1 MLVGIVMGAAA
12 AAAFGSGT
20 FLQHLSVDRVER
32 RPGDSGPGL
41 VQVIT
46 QAAGRGRWWAGQAL
60 STLGGGLQTGALAVA
75 PVGAVTPVVTAGLPV
90 ALLLSSLHHGRRPK
104 TGQVVG
110 VVACLAG
117 LVVFVT
123 TSHPVQSDHPHP
135 GAAAGTL
142 LLALAVG
149 AAVLA
154 RYAPPGALGGAAA
167 GACAGAATGIAL
179 VAAAAT
185 FAEVRAHGVPATAL
199 TWGPYVAV
207 LGFLL
212 GTAATQQAF
221 VRGELRW
228 SLPSTSV
235 ASTVTATAL
244 SVALLGTRLA
254 TAEAPL
260 WAGAAVVAVSG
271 IVLTSATQD

>member
-41 VQVIT
+41 VQVLT

-75 PVGAVTPVVTAGLPV
+75 PVGAVTPIVTAGLPV
-90 ALLLSSLHHGRRPK
+90 ALLLSSAHHGRRPK
-104 TGQVVG
+104 PGQVAG
-110 VVACLAG
+110 VVACLVG
-117 LVVFVT
+117 LIVFVMS
-123 TSHPVQSDHPHP
+123 SHPVQSAHPHLGP
-135 GAAAGTL
+135 GAGAL
-142 LLALAVG
+142 LLAIAVG

-154 RYAPPGALGGAAA
+154 RYAPPGASGGAVA
-167 GACAGAATGIAL
+167 GACAGSATGVAL

-185 FAEVRAHGVPATAL
+185 FAEVDAHGAASTAL
-199 TWGPYVAV
+199 TWGPYVAA

-228 SLPSTSV
+228 SLPATSV
-235 ASTVTATAL
+235 ASTVTATGL

-260 WAGAAVVAVSG
+260 WVAAAVVAVAG

>member
-1 MLVGIVMGAAA
+1 VLVGIVMGAAA

-32 RPGDSGPGL
+32 RPGDNGPGL
-41 VQVIT
+41 VQVLT

-60 STLGGGLQTGALAVA
+60 STLGGGLQTGALALA

-90 ALLLSSLHHGRRPK
+90 ALLLSSFHHGRRPK

-110 VVACLAG
+110 VLACLAG
-117 LVVFVT
+117 LAVFVT
-123 TSHPVQSDHPHP
+123 ASHPVQSAHPHLSAGP
-135 GAAAGTL
+135 GAL
-142 LLALAVG
+142 LLGLAVG
-149 AAVLA
+149 AALLA
-154 RYAPPGALGGAAA
+154 RYAPHSQPGGALA
-167 GACAGAATGIAL
+167 GACAGTATGVAL

-185 FAEVRAHGVPATAL
+185 FAEVDVHGAGAAAL
-199 TWGPYVAV
+199 TWGPYVAA

-228 SLPSTSV
+228 SLPATSV
-235 ASTVTATAL
+235 ASTVSATGL
-244 SVALLGTRLA
+244 SVLLLGTRLA
-254 TAEAPL
+254 AAEAPL
-260 WAGAAVVAVSG
+260 WIGAAVVAVAG
-271 IVLTSATQD
+271 IALTSATQD